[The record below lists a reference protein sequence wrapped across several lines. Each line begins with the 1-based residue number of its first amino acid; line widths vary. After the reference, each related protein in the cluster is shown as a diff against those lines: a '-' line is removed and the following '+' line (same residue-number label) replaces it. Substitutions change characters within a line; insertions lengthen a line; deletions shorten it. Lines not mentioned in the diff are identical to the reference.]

1 MVFNE
6 DTAKYGLPDFVLLE
20 PITESNLLQ
29 NLEKRYKQNRIYTFI
44 GNVVVSMNPYK
55 QIPELNTEQVM
66 KRYHGR
72 EHWEEQPHV
81 YAVAE
86 QAYKQVKRFRKNTC
100 ILISGESGSGKTEAS
115 KIIMNYISS
124 VNKSAKASK
133 SNNSSEVERIKRV
146 LLKTNVVLEAFG
158 NAQTTR
164 NDNSSRFGKYMDIC
178 FDFKAECSGGII
190 NTYLLEKTRV
200 MSQQNGERNFHIFY
214 QLLAGAKPQ
223 LLQNL
228 KLKNKKFKFLSNGN
242 MIRKGDAQEFL
253 QVQSALEKSGI
264 DATDQQSIFQVLAA
278 VLYLGE
284 IDFSQDE
291 SGNVGIS
298 QSSKS
303 EAKHI
308 ADLLKIDFQKF
319 ELAMVSR
326 KVRAGLDV
334 IQTSHSK
341 DVAEQGTKALA
352 KTMYERLF
360 QEIVKRVNSTIE
372 VKNKLNRDTSIGVLD
387 IYGFEI
393 LGKNGFEQ
401 FCINYC
407 NEKLQQLFIQLVL
420 KQEQEEYE
428 KEGIK
433 WTHIDYFDNEKIC
446 KLIEGPMI
454 GGFDDVKIRAQNNK
468 SGKNVDEMLVETYDQ
483 QLKSNP
489 SYGA

>member
-1 MVFNE
+1 MIENEIYSFITTSVFIIF
-6 DTAKYGLPDFVLLE
+6 L
-20 PITESNLLQ
+20 
-29 NLEKRYKQNRIYTFI
+29 
-44 GNVVVSMNPYK
+44 
-55 QIPELNTEQVM
+55 
-66 KRYHGR
+66 
-72 EHWEEQPHV
+72 

-115 KIIMNYISS
+115 KIIMNYISA
-124 VNKSAKASK
+124 VNKPR
-133 SNNSSEVERIKRV
+133 NSINSEVERIKRV
-146 LLKTNVVLEAFG
+146 LLKTNIVLEAFG

-178 FDFKAECSGGII
+178 FDFKADCSGGII

-200 MSQQNGERNFHIFY
+200 MSQQPGERNFHIFY
-214 QLLAGAKPQ
+214 QLLSGGKPQ
-223 LLQNL
+223 LLQ
-228 KLKNKKFKFLSNGN
+228 KLGLQNKKFNFLSNGN
-242 MIRKGDAQEFL
+242 MVRRGDAQEFL

-264 DATDQQSIFQVLAA
+264 DGVDQSMIFNVLAA

-284 IDFSQDE
+284 IQFRDNAGSIE
-291 SGNVGIS
+291 V
-298 QSSKS
+298 SSKS
-303 EAKHI
+303 EAKHV
-308 ADLLKIDFQKF
+308 ANLLGINYQKF
-319 ELAMVSR
+319 ELALVSR
-326 KVRAGLDV
+326 KVRAGIDV

-352 KTMYERLF
+352 KSMYERLF
-360 QEIVKRVNSTIE
+360 QEIVKKINKTIE
-372 VKNKLNRDTSIGVLD
+372 VKNKYARDTSIGVLD

-420 KQEQEEYE
+420 KQEQEEY
-428 KEGIK
+428 KREGIK

-454 GGFDDVKIRAQNNK
+454 GSFDDVKIRAQNGRNHK
-468 SGKNVDEMLVETYDQ
+468 DIDEMLVETYDQ

-489 SYGA
+489 SYVSRQTNQQAKHLERFIDFEIKHYAGSVIYLAKGFSETNRDE